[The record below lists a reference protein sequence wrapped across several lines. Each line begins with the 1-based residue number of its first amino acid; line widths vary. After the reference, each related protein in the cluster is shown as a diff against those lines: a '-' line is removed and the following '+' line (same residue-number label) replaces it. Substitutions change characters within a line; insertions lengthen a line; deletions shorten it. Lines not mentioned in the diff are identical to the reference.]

1 MSSTEPV
8 FLVANGAQWG
18 GTERHVFDLSRGLLE
33 RDVPVRVVLGWERFA
48 AERFGKMRIPV
59 DIVPRE
65 RNPVSFLMRMT
76 RYLTE
81 RAPQLV
87 HLHGGSLPSLAARRA
102 GIPIVLETR
111 HGLGRPEAR
120 RRRGALLAIREQ
132 AAARCLSG
140 TIAVCERDR
149 QTFSRIGPQPVYC
162 VPNGIRLD
170 DYPAEPFPAPDDGS
184 RGDGTSEIR
193 MGFVGRLTSQ
203 KGLSFLL
210 RALAAE
216 KRPFRLDVA
225 GSGPLDGEL
234 RRETR
239 SLALSERVCF
249 HGVVDEVVRYIGGWD
264 LLVLPSVWEGCPY
277 SVLESLACGR
287 PVLGTRVGGM
297 EDLISDGRS
306 GWLADPE
313 DVPSLSRALSRIPWD
328 RGELCRMGKVGRAH
342 VEEEHTLDRMV
353 DRVLHVYFELGQRL
367 RVPLRFE
374 GARRTIS

>member
-1 MSSTEPV
+1 MFSTEPV
-8 FLVANGAQWG
+8 LLVANGAQWG
-18 GTERHVFDLSRGLLE
+18 GTERHVFDLSRGLLK

-48 AERFGKMRIPV
+48 AERFGETRIPV

-76 RYLTE
+76 RYLRE

-87 HLHGGSLPSLAARRA
+87 HLHGGSLPSLAASRA

-111 HGLGRPEAR
+111 HGLGRPESQ
-120 RRRGALLAIREQ
+120 RRRGGLLALREQ
-132 AAARCLSG
+132 AAARCLNG
-140 TIAVCERDR
+140 TIAVCRRDR
-149 QTFSRIGPQPVYC
+149 ETFSRIGGQSVYC

-170 DYPAEPFPAPDDGS
+170 DYAAQPFSATDGGDN
-184 RGDGTSEIR
+184 GDGTEIR

-225 GSGPLDGEL
+225 GSGPLEGQL
-234 RRETR
+234 RREAR

-249 HGVVDEVVRYIGGWD
+249 HGVVEEVVQYIRGWD
-264 LLVLPSVWEGCPY
+264 LLVLPSIWEGCPY

-297 EDLISDGRS
+297 EELISDGRS

-313 DVPSLSRALSRIPWD
+313 DVASLSHALSRIPWD

-353 DRVLHVYFELGQRL
+353 DRILKVYFELGQKL
-367 RVPLRFE
+367 RVPLRFDQ
-374 GARRTIS
+374 ARRTIS